1 MSAPFT
7 DNDGRINWRRIG
19 YYSRSVFAV
28 LLSLAVLIGGAYFVY
43 SKANDAYTAWR
54 TADDYEGEGTGEEV
68 EIVIPRGAGATEVG
82 VLLMEAD
89 VVKSART
96 FRRAA
101 VDSGEWDKV
110 QAGRFM
116 LTKQIPAATAVE
128 MLLDPDNAIRLM
140 VTFPEGLANLRQ
152 WAILD
157 REANAKIGLTS
168 ADMAEAAKTDY
179 PALPGY
185 ANGELEGFLFPSTYQ
200 VGEPAVAGHLI
211 GTQIGQ
217 FNRIADKLKLEEGAA
232 ALGVNPRNIVTTA
245 SIIASEVSNPDDQP
259 MVARV
264 IYNRINAGMP
274 LQMDSTVHYALQD
287 WSTVTTTAEQR
298 ANPSPYNTYLHTGYP
313 PGPISNPGESALDA
327 ALHPATTDALFFVT
341 VDLDTGET
349 KFAATLEEHNANI
362 KVFQAWCSANKDR
375 GLC

>member
-298 ANPSPYNTYLHTGYP
+298 ANPSPYNTYLHKGYP

-349 KFAATLEEHNANI
+349 KFAATLEEHNAN
-362 KVFQAWCSANKDR
+362 VAEFQAWCQANTGR
-375 GLC
+375 CR

>member
-349 KFAATLEEHNANI
+349 KFAATLEEHNAN
-362 KVFQAWCSANKDR
+362 VAEFQAWCQANTGR
-375 GLC
+375 CR